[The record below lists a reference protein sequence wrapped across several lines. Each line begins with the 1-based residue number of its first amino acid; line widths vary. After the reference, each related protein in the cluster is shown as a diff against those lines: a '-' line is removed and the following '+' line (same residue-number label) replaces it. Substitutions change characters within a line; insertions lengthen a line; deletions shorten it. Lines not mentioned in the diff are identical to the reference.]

1 MRATGTRAVSTLVMG
16 ALALATL
23 ARAADTAPAT
33 SDSDSAM
40 SGLMRGAQGPYAMT
54 REGSGTSWQPDASVH
69 AGLHAL
75 KGEWMLMGHARLNG
89 IYDWQQGPR
98 GDSETYLSGMFMGV
112 ARRALGGGSGGSD
125 GDILQLRAM
134 LSPDALTGK
143 RGLPLLLQTGET
155 ADGTKP
161 LVDRQHP
168 HELFMEMSASY
179 SHSLTARSAV
189 YLYGGLPGEPAFG
202 PPAFMHRMS
211 VMDSPEP
218 PISHHWLDSTH
229 IVFGVVTAGF
239 VHDCWKLEVS
249 RFRGREPDQFRFNI
263 ETGPLDSTAARMSW
277 NPTRTLALQLSWA
290 YVMHPEQLRPDENQ
304 RKWSAS
310 TIYTN
315 EFRGSGWWS
324 TTLAWGRRSADS
336 SWLDAVAIESALT
349 AGGPWTGFVRGERVD
364 NDELPT
370 ASGITGMPY
379 TVGKVSVGAIRDFP
393 LAGRVKFGV
402 GALFALNFVPAAL
415 APAYGGSTPK
425 AAMVF
430 VRLKVE

>member
-1 MRATGTRAVSTLVMG
+1 MRIAGAQAVIVIAIAAG
-16 ALALATL
+16 AVAFV
-23 ARAADTAPAT
+23 RPASSE
-33 SDSDSAM
+33 SDDAM
-40 SGLMRGAQGPYAMT
+40 SGLMRGAQWSYAMT
-54 REGSGTSWQPDASVH
+54 RESSGTSWQPDASVH
-69 AGLHAL
+69 AGLHVL

-112 ARRALGGGSGGSD
+112 ARRALGGD
-125 GDILQLRAM
+125 FLQLRAM
-134 LSPDALTGK
+134 LSPDPLNGK

-155 ADGTKP
+155 ADGTTP

-168 HELFMEMSASY
+168 HDLFMEMSASY
-179 SHSLTARSAV
+179 SHRLTARNAV
-189 YLYGGLPGEPAFG
+189 YVYGGLPGEPAFG

-239 VHDCWKLEVS
+239 VHDNWKLEVS

-263 ETGPLDSTAARMSW
+263 ETGPLDSSAARMSW
-277 NPTRTLALQLSWA
+277 NPTRTLALQVSWA
-290 YVMHPEQLRPDENQ
+290 NVMHPEQLRPDENQ

-315 EFRGSGWWS
+315 SFRGSGWWS
-324 TTLAWGRRSADS
+324 TTLAWGRRSAES
-336 SWLDAVAIESALT
+336 GWLDAVAVESALT

-364 NDELPT
+364 NDELST
-370 ASGITGMPY
+370 ASGVAGTPY
-379 TVGKVSVGAIRDFP
+379 TVGKISVGAIRDLP
-393 LAGRVKFGV
+393 LAGRVRVGI
-402 GALFALNFVPAAL
+402 GALLALNFVPEAL
-415 APAYGGSTPK
+415 APAYGGSTAK

-430 VRLKVE
+430 VRVKVE